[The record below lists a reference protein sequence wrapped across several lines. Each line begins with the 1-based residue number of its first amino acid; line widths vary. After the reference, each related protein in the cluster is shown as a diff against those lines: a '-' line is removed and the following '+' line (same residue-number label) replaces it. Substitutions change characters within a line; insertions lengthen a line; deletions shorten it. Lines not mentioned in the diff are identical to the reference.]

1 MELNFLQVTNK
12 LLQQFIKMAKKI
24 NLGERNILF
33 LADDRLAF
41 IMQAANDFLSVSW
54 MKNQW

>member
-1 MELNFLQVTNK
+1 M
-12 LLQQFIKMAKKI
+12 QQFIKMAKKI
-24 NLGERNILF
+24 NLGEGNILF
-33 LADDRLAF
+33 LADDRLAL